1 MTVRELILYI
11 KEDAFE
17 TFIWFGEGSE
27 KLWSFNFLDLTIGQ
41 MVFTLIIVGTSCKL
55 ALDELRNESESL
67 FSERNKIAHAEGYF
81 VHVFVKRDNMD
92 EKVSIPKKIKEEL
105 LKI

>member
-55 ALDELRNESESL
+55 ALDELRNESKSL
-67 FSERNKIAHAEGYF
+67 FSERNKNFASYLAFPFFSSLIMF
-81 VHVFVKRDNMD
+81 VVYEVY
-92 EKVSIPKKIKEEL
+92 L
-105 LKI
+105 Y